1 MPFCCRLPKNFFD
14 KIEQTEEEII
24 SSKGSSAVLLGNH
37 KTEEG
42 EKEEMTKEI
51 REKNSKT
58 SLPTTAQ
65 YELSS
70 DSVPKAE
77 LVACS
82 STGKISILDTIKY
95 LYQTP
100 PHKTSWSKVTR
111 AKMT

>member
-1 MPFCCRLPKNFFD
+1 MPFFFRLPKNFFD
-14 KIEQTEEEII
+14 KIEQTEVEII

-51 REKNSKT
+51 RERNSKT

-65 YELSS
+65 FELSS

-82 STGKISILDTIKY
+82 STGKISIFRYHQITIPKKN
-95 LYQTP
+95 P
-100 PHKTSWSKVTR
+100 KPHGPKSQEQR
-111 AKMT
+111 